1 RRARV
6 GASRR
11 TAALRAASSS
21 RRSEP
26 GAEASEAGPSP
37 ASRHPPMKT
46 ASSSR
51 SEAGSDRSRESGLEP
66 RSLPPVSGASIA
78 DPVVDELLV
87 RDPDLDRVGH
97 DAVADPDR
105 RPGWVIQRLA
115 DELLGLV
122 PVRDRRASAER
133 SDLPLALTPA
143 PVSLVL
149 LLRHALDAALDASCR
164 RRSHRKTSAARG
176 FAPSSLPFRL
186 SELVQKTK
194 PRSSKCSRTTVRAA
208 GRPSVDAVASTT
220 GSCSS
225 RHHSSNTRI
234 GSACTRYRYPAAK
247 SRCLDVSLEA
257 VEGPI
262 GMI

>member
-1 RRARV
+1 
-6 GASRR
+6 
-11 TAALRAASSS
+11 
-21 RRSEP
+21 
-26 GAEASEAGPSP
+26 
-37 ASRHPPMKT
+37 
-46 ASSSR
+46 
-51 SEAGSDRSRESGLEP
+51 
-66 RSLPPVSGASIA
+66 
-78 DPVVDELLV
+78 
-87 RDPDLDRVGH
+87 DLDRVGH

-262 GMI
+262 GMIAPAQARSEAGGGSDEGWSEVGCRFGPCELRAGRGSDRSREDVGVTKCVGEPVVHRQRRRRQLEGERDLLR